1 MNKLLKIEL
10 CEPYYEFSDECTDRK
25 LYLHECSNI
34 ITNLNNESY
43 ASTSALTHAI
53 GIIIA
58 HFMANEINKVV
69 VDIDELNKSLAPP
82 KEMTINDIEKEL
94 GYKIKIVS
102 EEEKND

>member
-1 MNKLLKIEL
+1 MSKLLKIEL
-10 CEPYYEFSDECTDRK
+10 YGPYYEFSDEHTDRK
-25 LYLHECSNI
+25 LYLFDCNNI
-34 ITNLNNESY
+34 ITNLNDESY
-43 ASTSALTHAI
+43 SSISDLRHAI

-58 HFMANEINKVV
+58 HFMANEINRVV
-69 VDIDELNKSLAPP
+69 VDIDELNESLAPR